1 MTSLGP
7 VQLLLVQ
14 TGEEFG
20 ISERVVWELA
30 TRLPSA
36 RYVVDTW
43 LSVSAGMNELAST
56 LVERGIGVERPRPI
70 RSGWDLRS
78 RWQTWSA
85 LRRRRPTLVHVHA
98 AWDDL
103 ASHLPSLT
111 WLAGVPHLVV
121 TAQGAID
128 RVPASSL
135 ALLQQ
140 ADAVTLPYSTGIDP
154 LSRAGL
160 PREHARVIPNGADA
174 PEESAELPAAREIRE
189 RLGAGPFRP
198 LWVCASRLESHKG
211 QAVLLDA
218 LASLAARN
226 LGFVVVFAGEG
237 SQRGALERQAAERG
251 LASAVHFAGVV
262 DSIGPLLLAADAF
275 VLPSLEDTLPQ
286 VLLEA
291 MARGRPV
298 VATEVGAIP
307 QAIEDGVEGRLV
319 PPGDAAALAAVL
331 TDFHQASDAALQM
344 GERAQ
349 DRAQASF
356 TWKRVVEGYESVYDD
371 VLGLTGFAPSG
382 MPARTGAAPR
392 R

>member
-43 LSVSAGMNELAST
+43 LSVSPGMNELATT
-56 LVERGIGVERPRPI
+56 LEDRGIGVERPRPI

-103 ASHLPSLT
+103 PGHLPGLG
-111 WLAGVPHLVV
+111 WLAGVQHLVV
-121 TAQGAID
+121 TAQGPID
-128 RVPASSL
+128 RVPAASL

-140 ADAVTLPYSTGIDP
+140 ADAVTLPYSAGLEP

-160 PREHARVIPNGADA
+160 PREHARVIPNGADPPDEA
-174 PEESAELPAAREIRE
+174 AELPAAREIRE
-189 RLGAGPFRP
+189 RLGAGTFRP
-198 LWVCASRLESHKG
+198 LWVCASRLESNKG
-211 QAVLLDA
+211 HAVLLEA
-218 LASLAARN
+218 LAALAARN
-226 LGFVVVFAGEG
+226 LGFVVVIAGEG
-237 SQRGALERQAAERG
+237 SQRAALERQAAERG

-275 VLPSLEDTLPQ
+275 LLPSLDDTLPQ
-286 VLLEA
+286 VMLEA

-298 VATEVGAIP
+298 VASEVGAVP

-319 PPGDAAALAAVL
+319 PPGDPAALAAVL
-331 TDFHQASDAALQM
+331 TEFHQASDSARQM
-344 GERAQ
+344 GERGA
-349 DRAQASF
+349 DRAHAGF